1 MCNCGSQGIEKE
13 YNELDTV
20 WFMAGSLFNKYPYD
34 IPTEAFSL
42 GLFVQ
47 VCCKTLSD
55 AARHDLVQLRLPS
68 AYSMSTLR
76 SEFAEQRLPEAACSY
91 SAAESL

>member
-1 MCNCGSQGIEKE
+1 MQGIEKE

-20 WFMAGSLFNKYPYD
+20 WFMAGSLFNQYPYD

-47 VCCKTLSD
+47 V
-55 AARHDLVQLRLPS
+55 RLRPP
-68 AYSMSTLR
+68 R
-76 SEFAEQRLPEAACSY
+76 
-91 SAAESL
+91 